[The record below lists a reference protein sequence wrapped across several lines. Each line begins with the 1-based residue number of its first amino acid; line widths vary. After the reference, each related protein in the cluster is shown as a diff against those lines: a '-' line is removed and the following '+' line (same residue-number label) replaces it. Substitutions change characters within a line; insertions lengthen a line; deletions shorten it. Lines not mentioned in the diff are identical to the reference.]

1 MPELEK
7 IGKVLDSK
15 IKALTESGKKK
26 IVDNTA
32 SVPSALDQ
40 LKLEQNELFTEL
52 GKTVYENRKAEEH
65 TEYERIF
72 TEIQNKQQL
81 IEAETN
87 KQQVKCCAKC
97 GFPVTEG
104 AIFCLK
110 CGEKV
115 SDSQEGITEQCPR
128 CGSYLKANAKFC
140 VKCGEKLQ

>member
-81 IEAETN
+81 IEAE
-87 KQQVKCCAKC
+87 
-97 GFPVTEG
+97 G

-115 SDSQEGITEQCPR
+115 SDSQEGTAEQCPR